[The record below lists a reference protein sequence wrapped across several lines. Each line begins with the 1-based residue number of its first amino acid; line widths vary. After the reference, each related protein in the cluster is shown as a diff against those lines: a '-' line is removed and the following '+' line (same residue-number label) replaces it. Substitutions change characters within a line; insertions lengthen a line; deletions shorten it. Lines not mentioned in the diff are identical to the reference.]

1 MSSNCLSKSNIEIMF
16 SFFRCTLFTYY
27 SVWQEIMADADVLDF
42 KRLLP
47 YHQWHFAWY
56 SFLDLLDINY
66 EEGFCCAIC
75 GKDNSLDTV
84 ICDTTALS
92 FRQEPSTSLKSSYS
106 SLSPSTEPRET
117 GR

>member
-1 MSSNCLSKSNIEIMF
+1 MF

-42 KRLLP
+42 KRLLS
-47 YHQWHFAWY
+47 YHHWRFAWY
-56 SFLDLLDINY
+56 SFLDLLDISY

-92 FRQEPSTSLKSSYS
+92 FRQELSTSLKSNYS
-106 SLSPSTEPRET
+106 SLSPSTEP
-117 GR
+117 

>member
-1 MSSNCLSKSNIEIMF
+1 MF

-42 KRLLP
+42 KLS
-47 YHQWHFAWY
+47 YHHWCFAWY
-56 SFLDLLDINY
+56 SSLNLLDINY

-84 ICDTTALS
+84 IWDATALS
-92 FRQEPSTSLKSSYS
+92 FRRELFTSLKSSYS
-106 SLSPSTEPRET
+106 SLSPSTEP
-117 GR
+117 

>member
-1 MSSNCLSKSNIEIMF
+1 MF

-42 KRLLP
+42 KRLLS
-47 YHQWHFAWY
+47 YHCWHLAWY
-56 SFLDLLDINY
+56 NFLDLLDINY

-84 ICDTTALS
+84 ICDATALS
-92 FRQEPSTSLKSSYS
+92 FRQELSTSLKSSYS
-106 SLSPSTEPRET
+106 SLSPSTEP
-117 GR
+117 

>member
-1 MSSNCLSKSNIEIMF
+1 MF

-42 KRLLP
+42 KRLL
-47 YHQWHFAWY
+47 YHHLWY
-56 SFLDLLDINY
+56 RFLDLLDINY

-84 ICDTTALS
+84 ICDATALS
-92 FRQEPSTSLKSSYS
+92 FRQELSTSLKSSYS
-106 SLSPSTEPRET
+106 SLSPSTKPRET

>member
-1 MSSNCLSKSNIEIMF
+1 MF

-42 KRLLP
+42 KRLLS
-47 YHQWHFAWY
+47 YHHWHFAWY

-84 ICDTTALS
+84 ICDATALS
-92 FRQEPSTSLKSSYS
+92 FRQELSTSLKSSYS
-106 SLSPSTEPRET
+106 SLSPSTEPQET

>member
-1 MSSNCLSKSNIEIMF
+1 MF

-42 KRLLP
+42 KRLLS
-47 YHQWHFAWY
+47 YHHWCFAWY
-56 SFLDLLDINY
+56 SFLDLLDISY

-84 ICDTTALS
+84 ICDATALS
-92 FRQEPSTSLKSSYS
+92 FRQELSTSLKSSYS
-106 SLSPSTEPRET
+106 SLSPSTEPQET

>member
-1 MSSNCLSKSNIEIMF
+1 MF
-16 SFFRCTLFTYY
+16 SFFRCTLITYY

-42 KRLLP
+42 KRLLS
-47 YHQWHFAWY
+47 YHHWCFAWY

-84 ICDTTALS
+84 ICDTTAIS
-92 FRQEPSTSLKSSYS
+92 FRQELCISLKSSYS
-106 SLSPSTEPRET
+106 SLSPSTEPQET

>member
-1 MSSNCLSKSNIEIMF
+1 MF

-27 SVWQEIMADADVLDF
+27 SVWQEIMADAHVLDF
-42 KRLLP
+42 KRMLL
-47 YHQWHFAWY
+47 YHHWHFACC
-56 SFLDLLDINY
+56 SFLNLLDINY

-84 ICDTTALS
+84 ICDATALS
-92 FRQEPSTSLKSSYS
+92 FRQELSTSLKSSYS
-106 SLSPSTEPRET
+106 SLSPSAEPQET